1 MIHFDFK
8 TKKTVYIVSKIL
20 RVITPTHYMILECVE
35 REALLLPSVTPFLRT
50 LTGAVEPRVKLTL
63 IAAM

>member
-35 REALLLPSVTPFLRT
+35 REALLPSVIPFLRT